1 MFFSFGFQ
9 SRVGVGGVDFFALNQ
24 LYPRVYGV
32 RPSNPIGPLGLI
44 EGDGLGS
51 FAPAHAAALDALAA
65 ALAALAAALARA
77 AALA

>member
-9 SRVGVGGVDFFALNQ
+9 SRVGVGGVDFFVLKQ
-24 LYPRVYGV
+24 LYPRVYEV

-51 FAPAHAAALDALAA
+51 FAPAHAAALAHAAVLALAA
-65 ALAALAAALARA
+65 ALALAALA
-77 AALA
+77 